1 MPRTDCWRIR
11 ERNGKSHLCTASADE
26 KKDGISK
33 VSKHMNTLEK
43 TTWEAGRKATVKA
56 KTKEGTETRP
66 LMDVAAARDELVCWL
81 AEMKLPPG
89 CQAATWESLIKTFP
103 SKPEEISE
111 MSGVRI
117 RLALPLATKENKY
130 LIAILECLE
139 TDSRGNFLISVYVN
153 WKAPERQ
160 MQKLVEEG
168 YRGHFD
174 DVLRGRHTLWAQTF
188 RTGELAGALD
198 CCAKAILSNELV
210 SSQGATLDCEK
221 INILSQT
228 AARFPKSEDA

>member
-1 MPRTDCWRIR
+1 
-11 ERNGKSHLCTASADE
+11 
-26 KKDGISK
+26 
-33 VSKHMNTLEK
+33 MNTLEK
-43 TTWEAGRKATVKA
+43 TTWEAGKKAVVKA
-56 KTKEGTETRP
+56 NGKEGTEARP
-66 LMDVAAARDELVCWL
+66 LMDVEATRAELVCWL

-89 CQAATWESLIKTFP
+89 CQATTWESLIKTFP

-111 MSGVRI
+111 TSGVRM

-130 LIAILECLE
+130 LIAVLECLE
-139 TDSRGNFLISVYVN
+139 PDSRGNYLISVYVN

-188 RTGELAGALD
+188 RAGELAGALD

-210 SSQGATLDCEK
+210 SRPDDMLDCKK
-221 INILSQT
+221 IKIPSTT
-228 AARFPKSEDA
+228 AARFPKSEDP

>member
-1 MPRTDCWRIR
+1 
-11 ERNGKSHLCTASADE
+11 
-26 KKDGISK
+26 
-33 VSKHMNTLEK
+33 MNRLEK
-43 TTWEAGRKATVKA
+43 TTWEAGRKAAVKA
-56 KTKEGTETRP
+56 RSKEGTETKP
-66 LMDVAAARDELVCWL
+66 LMNVEATWAELVGWL

-89 CQAATWESLIKTFP
+89 CQVTTWESLIKTFP
-103 SKPEEISE
+103 GKPEEISE
-111 MSGVRI
+111 TAGVRI

-130 LIAILECLE
+130 LIAVLECLE
-139 TDSRGNFLISVYVN
+139 PDSRGNYLISVYVN

-168 YRGHFD
+168 YQGHFD

-210 SSQGATLDCEK
+210 SSQNAMLDCEK

-228 AARFPKSEDA
+228 AVRFPKLEDA